1 MPSQASIDIVNALFA
16 GKKDLSDYVD
26 DQMKTLAMDKIGDM
40 KKELGATMFA
50 PTPDEPEA
58 EEPEASFDQ
67 ETQEEPSD
75 ETDNGED
82 WRH

>member
-82 WRH
+82 